1 MDTLLKYSKI
11 KTNYAPDEIPDNF
24 DSYEAAAEFW
34 DTHDVS
40 DYLDLTEEV
49 SDVQIKLK
57 RKHFKIEPDITAELS
72 KKAREKGISTE
83 TLINLW
89 LQEKLFESE
98 KFKQ

>member
-1 MDTLLKYSKI
+1 MRNLKN
-11 KTNYAPDEIPDNF
+11 KTVKSRDEIPENF

-72 KKAREKGISTE
+72 KRAREKGISTE

>member
-1 MDTLLKYSKI
+1 MENLKSKT
-11 KTNYAPDEIPDNF
+11 KKSRDEIPENF
-24 DSYEAAAEFW
+24 DNYEAAAEFW

-49 SDVQIKLK
+49 PDVKIKLK
-57 RKHFKIEPDITAELS
+57 RKYFKIESGITEKLS
-72 KKAREKGISTE
+72 QKAREKGISTE

-98 KFKQ
+98 KLDQ

>member
-1 MDTLLKYSKI
+1 MENLKNKSSKSH
-11 KTNYAPDEIPDNF
+11 DQIPDNF

-34 DTHDVS
+34 DSHDVS

-49 SDVQIKLK
+49 SDVQIQLK
-57 RKHFKIEPDITAELS
+57 RKHFKIESDITAKIS
-72 KKAREKGISTE
+72 QKAREKGISTE

-98 KFKQ
+98 KLEQ

>member
-1 MDTLLKYSKI
+1 MKNLKSKP
-11 KTNYAPDEIPDNF
+11 KKSRDEIPENF

-49 SDVQIKLK
+49 SDVKIKLK
-57 RKHFKIEPDITAELS
+57 RKHFKIEPDITAKLS

-98 KFKQ
+98 KLNSD

>member
-1 MDTLLKYSKI
+1 MQKLKNKTSKLR
-11 KTNYAPDEIPDNF
+11 DEIPENF
-24 DSYEAAAEFW
+24 DSYDAAAEFW

-49 SDVQIKLK
+49 PNVQIKLK
-57 RKHFKIEPDITAELS
+57 RKHFKIEPDITAKLS
-72 KKAREKGISTE
+72 QKAREKGISTE

-98 KFKQ
+98 KLDQ

>member
-1 MDTLLKYSKI
+1 MNLKSAKRI
-11 KTNYAPDEIPDNF
+11 TNISRDEIPDNF
-24 DSYEAAAEFW
+24 DSYGAAAEFW

-49 SDVQIKLK
+49 PDVQIKLK
-57 RKHFKIEPDITAELS
+57 RKHVKIEPDITAKLS
-72 KKAREKGISTE
+72 QKAREKGISTE

-98 KFKQ
+98 KLDH

>member
-1 MDTLLKYSKI
+1 MENLKSKTT
-11 KTNYAPDEIPDNF
+11 KSRDEIPENF
-24 DSYEAAAEFW
+24 DSYETAAEFW

-49 SDVQIKLK
+49 SDVKIKLK
-57 RKHFKIEPDITAELS
+57 RKYFKIEPGITAKLS

-98 KFKQ
+98 KLE

>member
-1 MDTLLKYSKI
+1 MENLKNKNKKSS
-11 KTNYAPDEIPDNF
+11 DEIPENF

-49 SDVQIKLK
+49 PDVKIKLK
-57 RKHFKIEPDITAELS
+57 RKHFRIEPEITAKLS
-72 KKAREKGISTE
+72 NKAREKGISIE

-98 KFKQ
+98 KLEQ

>member
-1 MDTLLKYSKI
+1 MENLKSKT
-11 KTNYAPDEIPDNF
+11 KKSPDEIPDNF

-49 SDVQIKLK
+49 SDVKIKLK
-57 RKHFKIEPDITAELS
+57 RKHFRIEQEITAKIS
-72 KKAREKGISTE
+72 QKAREKGISTE

-98 KFKQ
+98 KLDQ

>member
-1 MDTLLKYSKI
+1 MKNLKNKTI
-11 KTNYAPDEIPDNF
+11 KSRDEIPDNF

-40 DYLDLTEEV
+40 DYLDLTEAV
-49 SDVQIKLK
+49 SDVIIKLK
-57 RKHFKIEPDITAELS
+57 RKYFKIEPGITAKLS

-83 TLINLW
+83 TLLNLW

-98 KFKQ
+98 KLEQ